1 MSTKYGTI
9 LKALLILTVLFELH
23 DRNSGITLAEFAK
36 AIALDMLL
44 AAEIIVNTFSKC
56 TGTFSVYDTD
66 GRKVGNVSIV
76 KIFIQLH
83 DRPRQRSFRAD

>member
-1 MSTKYGTI
+1 
-9 LKALLILTVLFELH
+9 
-23 DRNSGITLAEFAK
+23 
-36 AIALDMLL
+36 MLL

-83 DRPRQRSFRAD
+83 DRLVDGLSE